1 MNTLLRLF
9 LFLLLP
15 IQALAQN
22 PELTS
27 LNPMKFQTQSE
38 PTSLHLTINGKNMWP
53 DRLTI
58 TMARQVMHVHFK
70 RDGRDVIMPRSTIGS
85 NSYTLYFSSPGWADK
100 PGTIEV
106 YVTIDAYPGYAAY
119 RSNSLYLTIEPTP
132 TSPPVLSS
140 LSNSSFKMGQPKE
153 TYQLRLV
160 GKNFGE
166 NASTSVTVGGR
177 NAGVGWWNL
186 KDGVMD
192 IWVPSEVYSKAGD
205 YPIVVKTKYGT
216 SNPLTLKI
224 EPVTM
229 LIKPVTVTS
238 RPVNQSATVKPTV
251 NSAAK
256 AVRLSLNKDNAS
268 KLSAEML
275 RGVRVTMVGVIR
287 EGSLSAQLET
297 YITGLDNVFVVDN
310 QLTLSDSPGN
320 ININLKAI
328 GVDAAAVEQI
338 INLINAKAA
347 SLNLTVS
354 IAKVP

>member
-1 MNTLLRLF
+1 MNILLRV
-9 LFLLLP
+9 FLLLLP
-15 IQALAQN
+15 FQAIAQN

-27 LNPMKFQTQSE
+27 LNPMKFQTQSD

-58 TMARQVMHVHFK
+58 SMAREVMHVHFK

-85 NSYTLYFSSPGWADK
+85 SSYTLSFSSPGWADK

-106 YVTIDAYPGYAAY
+106 YVTIAAYPGYPAY

-132 TSPPVLSS
+132 TAPPVLSS

-153 TYQLRLV
+153 TYQLRIV

-166 NASTSVTVGGR
+166 NASTSVTVGGV

-205 YPIVVKTKYGT
+205 YPVVVKTKYGT
-216 SNPLTLKI
+216 SNALPLKI
-224 EPVTM
+224 EAGVM
-229 LIKPVTVTS
+229 IIKPITTTTKPIAKTS
-238 RPVNQSATVKPTV
+238 TVKPMV
-251 NSAAK
+251 NPAAK
-256 AVRLSLNKDNAS
+256 TVKLSVNKDNAS
-268 KLSAEML
+268 RLSAEML

-287 EGSLSAQLET
+287 DGSLSAQLES
-297 YITGLDNVFVVDN
+297 YITALENVFVVDN
-310 QLTLSDSPGN
+310 QLALSDNPGN
-320 ININLKAI
+320 ININLKAV
-328 GVDAAAVEQI
+328 GVDAAAVEQVNKQI
-338 INLINAKAA
+338 KAKADM
-347 SLNLTVS
+347 LNLTVS
-354 IAKVP
+354 IAKEP